1 MCVLL
6 KEASLLH
13 AIVYLINFAV
23 DNSQQIVATWVSK
36 NMSDPAGAEVASGMN
51 PVTTVCVCVCVMVSI
66 HVCLHSRIL
75 VRCFCVCVSVFGL
88 YQEV

>member
-13 AIVYLINFAV
+13 AVVYLINFAV

-51 PVTTVCVCVCVMVSI
+51 PVTTVCVCVCVMQ
-66 HVCLHSRIL
+66 CLSLPRCRHSPPVAIP
-75 VRCFCVCVSVFGL
+75 VKHE
-88 YQEV
+88 Y